1 MKKFS
6 KILALILAVV
16 TLLSV
21 MTIPTFA
28 AYNYPMTCTVYYK
41 NEKGKQIALTER
53 DQELIDKAAV
63 GFDKHNQ

>member
-41 NEKGKQIALTER
+41 NEKGKQK
-53 DQELIDKAAV
+53 QK
-63 GFDKHNQ
+63 